1 MNRFLCSAVLIL
13 VVADSFAAAPEPLD
27 WPQWQGRHR
36 NGISRE
42 LGLLQEWPVEG
53 PPLAWR
59 IQGLGGGDSAP
70 SIAEGRIFGM
80 SIRGDEEIVWAHSE
94 ADGAELWVRPLG
106 PAVQQRMPQSK
117 EGPGCTPTV
126 DGDRLYVL
134 GMGGALAC
142 LRVADGEIVWQ
153 RSLTTDFGGAA
164 PMWSYRESP
173 LVDGDKLICT
183 PGGNDATLLAL
194 DKMTG
199 NVIWRNQPPA
209 SPAAPAAEESEG
221 PRRGRGRF
229 GFGPGSG
236 AAYSSPIAIDFG
248 GKRQYVQLT
257 AKALIG
263 VDASDGALLWEYP
276 KPANPMGINCTTPLY
291 HDGIVFAS
299 SAYGAG
305 GGAVKL
311 SANSDGA
318 IEATEVYFTQRLQNH
333 HGGIILLDGCL
344 YGANGGNS
352 GGNLICIDFQT
363 GEVLWDERRGER
375 RVPKGSIAYADGR
388 LYYRTEEGTVLLI
401 EPSREQYIERGR
413 FEQPDRTELPA
424 WSHPVIANGRL
435 YLRDQ
440 DVLFCYDVKAS
451 QL

>member
-1 MNRFLCSAVLIL
+1 MNRFLCSTVLAL
-13 VVADSFAAAPEPLD
+13 VAADSFAAAPQPFD
-27 WPQWQGRHR
+27 WPQWQGHDR
-36 NGISRE
+36 NAMSSEG
-42 LGLLQEWPVEG
+42 GLLQEWPSEG

-59 IQGLGGGDSAP
+59 VDELGGGDSAP

-80 SIRGDEEIVWAHSE
+80 SNRGDEEIVWALSE
-94 ADGAELWVRPLG
+94 SDGNELWVRPLG
-106 PAVQQRMPQSK
+106 PALQQQFPQSK

-134 GMGGALAC
+134 GMSGALAC

-153 RSLTTDFGGAA
+153 RNLKDDFGGVP
-164 PMWSYRESP
+164 PMWNYRESP

-183 PGGNDATLLAL
+183 PGANDATLVAL

-199 NVIWRNQPPA
+199 EVIWKNQPPA
-209 SPAAPAAEESEG
+209 SSAPPAEEQPEA
-221 PRRGRGRF
+221 PRGRRGRF

-276 KPANPMGINCTTPLY
+276 KPANRMGINCTTPLY

-311 SANSDGA
+311 STNADGA
-318 IEATEVYFTQRLQNH
+318 IEATEVYLTQRMQNH

-344 YGANGGNS
+344 YGANGGNG
-352 GGNLICIDFQT
+352 GGNLICIDFET
-363 GEVLWDERRGER
+363 GEVLWDERRGEQ
-375 RVPKGSIAYADGR
+375 RVPKGSIVYADGR
-388 LYYRTEEGTVLLI
+388 FYYRTEDGTVLLF
-401 EPSREQYIERGR
+401 EPSRERYIERGR
-413 FEQPDRTELPA
+413 FEQPDRTQLPA
-424 WSHPVIANGRL
+424 WAHPVIANGRL
-435 YLRDQ
+435 YIRDQ
-440 DVLFCYDVKAS
+440 DILFCYNVKS
-451 QL
+451 E